1 MNILVL
7 LKQTFDTEE
16 QITIQDG
23 QIEED
28 GREFIIN
35 PYDEYAVEEAIK
47 LKEEFGGEVTVIT
60 VGPDRSEGALRTALA
75 MGADKGII
83 VETETLLGDEYTIS
97 KVIAEVI
104 KEREYDMI
112 LTGYMSVDNGAGQVG
127 IRLAEELGIT
137 PISSVTKLT
146 NEEEKVTVTRDVEGD
161 TEIIETSL
169 PLLITAQ
176 QGLNEPRYPSLPGI
190 MKAKKKPIERIDV
203 DDLEINQEDIKAKS
217 IIVDQYLPK
226 AKSAGR
232 LLSGEP
238 SEKVKELV
246 QILQNEAKVI

>member
-16 QITIQDG
+16 KITIHNG

-35 PYDEYAVEEAIK
+35 PYDEYAIEEAMR

-60 VGPDRSEGALRTALA
+60 VGPDRTESALRTALA
-75 MGADKGII
+75 MGADKGIL
-83 VETETLLGDEYTIS
+83 VDDETLFGDEYIIS
-97 KVIAEVI
+97 KVLSTIV
-104 KEREYDMI
+104 KDREYDMI
-112 LTGYMSVDNGAGQVG
+112 LAGNMSVDNGAGQVG

-137 PISSVTKLT
+137 PLSTVTKLT
-146 NEEEKVTVTRDVEGD
+146 IEGEKAIVVRDVEGD
-161 TEIIETSL
+161 AEIIETSL

-190 MKAKKKPIERIDV
+190 MKAKKKPIERV
-203 DDLEINQEDIKAKS
+203 SADDLEINVADLQAKS
-217 IIVDQYLPK
+217 VVVDQYLPE
-226 AKSAGR
+226 AKKAGR
-232 LLSGEP
+232 VLTGDIADQ
-238 SEKVKELV
+238 VKELAQV
-246 QILQNEAKVI
+246 LRNEAKVI